1 MYPLKVSIKYS
12 LVFFFVACGILF
24 LSRGFG
30 LPIPFLE
37 YGAVET
43 WNVFAG
49 AALLALAACV
59 TVFWHTRKPLAKKP
73 VGRQVLADEWLLQDS
88 TTIPPGPRGYGSR

>member
-1 MYPLKVSIKYS
+1 MHPLKAITKYS
-12 LVFFFVACGILF
+12 LVCFCAACGIFL

-49 AALLALAACV
+49 AALLAVAACIA
-59 TVFWHTRKPLAKKP
+59 VFWHVGKPEAKKPLAIQTEI
-73 VGRQVLADEWLLQDS
+73 GRAHD
-88 TTIPPGPRGYGSR
+88 

>member
-1 MYPLKVSIKYS
+1 MYPLKAISKYS
-12 LVFFFVACGILF
+12 LVFFSAACGILF

-49 AALLALAACV
+49 AALLAVAACIA
-59 TVFWHTRKPLAKKP
+59 VFWHVRKPEAKKP
-73 VGRQVLADEWLLQDS
+73 LPVPAVADDWLFQGT
-88 TTIPPGPRGYGSR
+88 TTIPRKF

>member
-12 LVFFFVACGILF
+12 LVFFCAACGILF

-37 YGAVET
+37 YGAIET
-43 WNVFAG
+43 WNVFVG
-49 AALLALAACV
+49 AALLALAACIA
-59 TVFWHTRKPLAKKP
+59 VFWHTRKPAAKKL
-73 VGRQVLADEWLLQDS
+73 VRRQTMADDWLLQGTS
-88 TTIPPGPRGYGSR
+88 TIPHRTRGAGR

>member
-12 LVFFFVACGILF
+12 LVLFFAACGILF

-37 YGAVET
+37 YGAIET

-59 TVFWHTRKPLAKKP
+59 TVFWHTRKPSAKKP
-73 VGRQVLADEWLLQDS
+73 VQRQIMADDWLLQGT
-88 TTIPPGPRGYGSR
+88 TTIPHRPRGSAGR

>member
-1 MYPLKVSIKYS
+1 MHPLKAITKYS
-12 LVFFFVACGILF
+12 LVCFCAACGVLF

-49 AALLALAACV
+49 AALLAVAACV
-59 TVFWHTRKPLAKKP
+59 AVFWHVRRPAVKKP
-73 VGRQVLADEWLLQDS
+73 PAAVSADDWLFQGG
-88 TTIPPGPRGYGSR
+88 TTIPRKF

>member
-12 LVFFFVACGILF
+12 LVFFFAACGVLF

-49 AALLALAACV
+49 AALLAVAACV
-59 TVFWHTRKPLAKKP
+59 TVFWHTRKPPAKKP
-73 VGRQVLADEWLLQDS
+73 AGRQVLADEWLLQGT
-88 TTIPPGPRGYGSR
+88 TTIPPGPRHYGSR

>member
-12 LVFFFVACGILF
+12 LVLFFAACGILF

-43 WNVFAG
+43 WNVFVGAG
-49 AALLALAACV
+49 LLAVAACI
-59 TVFWHTRKPLAKKP
+59 TVFWHARVPAAKKP
-73 VGRQVLADEWLLQDS
+73 VRRQILADEWLLQDS
-88 TTIPPGPRGYGSR
+88 RTIPRKF

>member
-12 LVFFFVACGILF
+12 LVFFFAACGILF

-37 YGAVET
+37 YGAIET

-59 TVFWHTRKPLAKKP
+59 TVFWHTRKPPAKKP
-73 VGRQVLADEWLLQDS
+73 VHRQMLADDWLLEGS
-88 TTIPPGPRGYGSR
+88 VTIPHRSRGAGR

>member
-1 MYPLKVSIKYS
+1 MRSLKIFTKYS
-12 LVFFFVACGILF
+12 LVFLFAACGLLA

-49 AALLALAACV
+49 AALLAVAACIA
-59 TVFWHTRKPLAKKP
+59 VFWHTRKPAPKKLVSRP
-73 VGRQVLADEWLLQDS
+73 GMAADDWLLQGT
-88 TTIPPGPRGYGSR
+88 TTIPRKF

>member
-1 MYPLKVSIKYS
+1 MHPLKAITKYS
-12 LVFFFVACGILF
+12 LVFFCAACGILF

-49 AALLALAACV
+49 AALLTVAACIA
-59 TVFWHTRKPLAKKP
+59 VFWHVRRPMVKKP
-73 VGRQVLADEWLLQDS
+73 AQRQAMADDWLLHGT
-88 TTIPPGPRGYGSR
+88 TTIPRKF

>member
-12 LVFFFVACGILF
+12 LVFFCAACGILF

-37 YGAVET
+37 YGAIET

-49 AALLALAACV
+49 AVLLALAACV
-59 TVFWHTRKPLAKKP
+59 AVFWHARKPAVKKP
-73 VGRQVLADEWLLQDS
+73 VRRQILADDWLLQGSS
-88 TTIPPGPRGYGSR
+88 TSTQRPRDLGR

>member
-12 LVFFFVACGILF
+12 LVFFCAVCGILF

-37 YGAVET
+37 YGAIET

-49 AALLALAACV
+49 AVLLALAACV
-59 TVFWHTRKPLAKKP
+59 AVFWHTRKPAAKKP
-73 VGRQVLADEWLLQDS
+73 LRRQILADDWLLQGTS
-88 TTIPPGPRGYGSR
+88 TIPHRSRGHGR

>member
-1 MYPLKVSIKYS
+1 MYPLKVCIKYS
-12 LVFFFVACGILF
+12 LVCFCAVCGVLF

-37 YGAVET
+37 YGAIET

-49 AALLALAACV
+49 AGLLALAACV
-59 TVFWHTRKPLAKKP
+59 TVFWHTRKPAGKKP
-73 VGRQVLADEWLLQDS
+73 VRRQILADDWLLEG
-88 TTIPPGPRGYGSR
+88 TATIPHRSRDAGR

>member
-1 MYPLKVSIKYS
+1 MRSLKIITKYF
-12 LVFFFVACGILF
+12 LVFLFAACGVLA

-37 YGAVET
+37 YGAAET

-49 AALLALAACV
+49 AGLLAVAACI
-59 TVFWHTRKPLAKKP
+59 TVFWRTRKPKAKKP
-73 VGRQVLADEWLLQDS
+73 LPRPNIAADDWLLQGT
-88 TTIPPGPRGYGSR
+88 TTIPRKF

>member
-1 MYPLKVSIKYS
+1 MHPLKAITKYS
-12 LVFFFVACGILF
+12 LVFFCAACGILF

-49 AALLALAACV
+49 AALLTVAACIA
-59 TVFWHTRKPLAKKP
+59 VFWHVRRPLVKKP
-73 VGRQVLADEWLLQDS
+73 VQRQVMADDWLLQGT
-88 TTIPPGPRGYGSR
+88 TTIPRKF

>member
-1 MYPLKVSIKYS
+1 MHPLKAITKYS
-12 LVFFFVACGILF
+12 LVCFCAACGILF

-49 AALLALAACV
+49 AALLAVAACV
-59 TVFWHTRKPLAKKP
+59 AVFWQVRRPAGKKP
-73 VGRQVLADEWLLQDS
+73 PAAETSADDWLFHGS
-88 TTIPPGPRGYGSR
+88 TTIPRKF